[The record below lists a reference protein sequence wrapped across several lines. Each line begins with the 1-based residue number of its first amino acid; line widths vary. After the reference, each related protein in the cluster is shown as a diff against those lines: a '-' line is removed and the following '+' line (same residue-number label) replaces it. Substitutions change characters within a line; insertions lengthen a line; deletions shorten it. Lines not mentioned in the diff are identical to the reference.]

1 MVGDLNADLSDR
13 CSCLLNK
20 LQFCDDNSLIL
31 SSHLLSP
38 AESYSYISEAWH
50 TTSWLDHCISTA
62 DAIHAH
68 VPFVMSLDVDSV
80 PEMTYEVNSASK
92 AKLYWAKL
100 SNEDVILWKH

>member
-38 AESYSYISEAWH
+38 AESH
-50 TTSWLDHCISTA
+50 
-62 DAIHAH
+62 
-68 VPFVMSLDVDSV
+68 DVVCQASV
-80 PEMTYEVNSASK
+80 KPGTQHHGLTIALALLMLFMLMYH
-92 AKLYWAKL
+92 LL
-100 SNEDVILWKH
+100 